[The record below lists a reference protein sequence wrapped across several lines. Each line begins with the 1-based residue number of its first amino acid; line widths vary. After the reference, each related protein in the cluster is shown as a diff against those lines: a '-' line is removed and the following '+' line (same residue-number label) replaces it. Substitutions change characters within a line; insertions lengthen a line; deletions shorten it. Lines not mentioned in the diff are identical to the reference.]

1 MKILAIDTSTEACS
15 AAIFNDG
22 FVVTRFRIA
31 PQMHTELILPFC
43 DDVLAESGVSLK
55 QLDAIAFG
63 RGPGSFTGIRIAA
76 GVIQGIALA
85 CGLPVVPISTLAAM
99 ANAVH
104 RQSQTTHVV
113 PMIDAR
119 MQEVY
124 WARYVFE
131 HGQVKLACEESVS
144 RPHDVVIP
152 RDGRWMCAGTG
163 WQKYATEIRAQNSA
177 TLDDFP
183 ETLFPSAHDVALL
196 AATAFANGKAVPPE
210 QALPVYLRDQV
221 THSAP
226 V

>member
-1 MKILAIDTSTEACS
+1 MNILAIDTSTEACS
-15 AAIFNDG
+15 AAVFNDG
-22 FVVTRFRIA
+22 KVITRFRVA
-31 PQMHTELILPFC
+31 PQMHTELILSFC
-43 DDVLAESGVSLK
+43 DEVLAESGLSLK

-76 GVIQGIALA
+76 GVVQGIAFA
-85 CGLPVVPISTLAAM
+85 CDLPVVPISTLAAM

-104 RQSQTTHVV
+104 RQSQATHVV

-124 WARYVFE
+124 WACYVFE
-131 HGQVKLACEESVS
+131 QNRCSLVGEEKVS
-144 RPHDVVIP
+144 RPVDVVISH
-152 RDGRWMCAGTG
+152 DARWMGAGSG
-163 WQKYATEIRAQNSA
+163 WQKYAAEIRARNTV

-183 ETLFPSAHDVALL
+183 EALFPSAHDVALL
-196 AATAFANGKAVPPE
+196 AAIAYAKGDTVPPE